1 MMNDDERKAG
11 ASMRTM
17 NAMGRRWLHAPW
29 RALWAQY
36 RTANGD
42 VIVTTTVRAQLT
54 RWILELENPEHEG
67 VPFGAA
73 RAFPGAADPSAL
85 AIYADPALECADA
98 GFCAWTVV
106 DDELIYVRG
115 EWSAEERRDALI
127 CDLEL
132 AASTFGL
139 VALTPESGR
148 SFVYSFTDNVNAKA
162 AMRSA
167 TPKTELMQTFCG
179 ARVEWLIANRVAE
192 AAERIT
198 SAANL
203 WADLGSRGKLAEML
217 AQAHALG
224 LSTRRVPVPPGWR
237 EMLRGVSGGPG
248 SERGSEGDCSTP
260 SPTPPLTREPPPAV
274 RQAGGEPRRGG
285 DADRR
290 EPLGAAQGLHR
301 PGAGGR
307 PAFML
312 NGSALWFVKYCLF
325 GRGTLPFTS
334 LTRESPLA
342 AKLEAEQLM
351 IDFSPSGW
359 RSAGRRGAADLGQ
372 VDLEVPRPGSAVAP
386 RGVPDGHHRGARPL
400 PAQGSGQGHRG
411 HPAAARPRPLGR
423 ADAGSRHQGDR
434 AVPPSA
440 VGDGRHELGSRAD
453 GGALRTTAWRRV
465 RPSGMRSVRP
475 ESSLDTGGRQVLR
488 EGRRVVCDH
497 SHAPGEEGR
506 RHEDAAARPGRT
518 WAEEARYSTQ

>member
-167 TPKTELMQTFCG
+167 TPKTELKQTFFG

-312 NGSALWFVKYCLF
+312 NGSALVRQVLPLRQ
-325 GRGTLPFTS
+325 GHAALHVAHARVASGSEARG
-334 LTRESPLA
+334 
-342 AKLEAEQLM
+342 
-351 IDFSPSGW
+351 
-359 RSAGRRGAADLGQ
+359 GAAD
-372 VDLEVPRPGSAVAP
+372 D
-386 RGVPDGHHRGARPL
+386 
-400 PAQGSGQGHRG
+400 
-411 HPAAARPRPLGR
+411 
-423 ADAGSRHQGDR
+423 
-434 AVPPSA
+434 
-440 VGDGRHELGSRAD
+440 
-453 GGALRTTAWRRV
+453 
-465 RPSGMRSVRP
+465 
-475 ESSLDTGGRQVLR
+475 
-488 EGRRVVCDH
+488 
-497 SHAPGEEGR
+497 
-506 RHEDAAARPGRT
+506 
-518 WAEEARYSTQ
+518 